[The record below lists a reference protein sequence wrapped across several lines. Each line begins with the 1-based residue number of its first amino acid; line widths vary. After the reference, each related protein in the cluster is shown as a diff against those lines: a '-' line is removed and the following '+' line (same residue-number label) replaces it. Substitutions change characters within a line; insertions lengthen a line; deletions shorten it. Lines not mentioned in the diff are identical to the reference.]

1 LILGIGASGRNIVQ
15 TSSGILLKGVTEEL
29 VKYILL
35 KTGEPFEY
43 ISLAGKEIY
52 GCQGCLRCASD
63 NICKVEDDWG
73 EILDKVFEADAIVFG
88 APIYYGTINAIGQA
102 FLERFFSLRHRDK
115 FRLIGKANVIVT
127 VGVDEPNMAEEY
139 IKKIFSSNY
148 MSEPVGILRSQGI
161 SQCYT
166 CGFGEN
172 CTSGGVVRRHGF
184 LDEIKDYHIP
194 KIPTK
199 TYREARKIAKRLSGI
214 IKENFGEDETR

>member
-1 LILGIGASGRNIVQ
+1 LILGIGASGRNIVK
-15 TSSGILLKGVTEEL
+15 TDSGILLKGVTEEL

-73 EILDKVFEADAIVFG
+73 EIMDKVFEADAIVFG

-139 IKKIFSSNY
+139 IKKIF
-148 MSEPVGILRSQGI
+148 
-161 SQCYT
+161 
-166 CGFGEN
+166 FGEN

-214 IKENFGEDETR
+214 LQENFSEEETR